1 VDNPALP
8 ERRRFPR
15 FAAQDGES
23 RAFAHI
29 PTGNHNQPEFLN
41 RFKEVDEA
49 DRPTIN
55 LAARVPSSKP
65 GSRKR
70 VEGLSKAVIKL
81 RCERKNKFQW
91 HCCTR

>member
-49 DRPTIN
+49 DRP
-55 LAARVPSSKP
+55 VPPPSIWLHACHHRNPAVESA
-65 GSRKR
+65 SRAYQN
-70 VEGLSKAVIKL
+70 SDQAPL
-81 RCERKNKFQW
+81 RTEK
-91 HCCTR
+91 